1 LKSYEKRG
9 ERTLLVEELRT
20 YMNLE
25 EKQFERYTQLKNR
38 VILKCIE
45 EINKYSDIKVKL
57 KKEEKEKQKVVG
69 LVFEIRQND
78 YRYPIDNLLD
88 YEKYS
93 KKTKEELQKIL
104 NSTVLA
110 RYKMP
115 LRESSTDLFC
125 KEAIITLITELR
137 NNNYEDVKIQYPIPY
152 FLGVLKKKHNEMTGE
167 EITDTQ
173 IRRHEI
179 ESMNI

>member
-1 LKSYEKRG
+1 
-9 ERTLLVEELRT
+9 
-20 YMNLE
+20 
-25 EKQFERYTQLKNR
+25 
-38 VILKCIE
+38 
-45 EINKYSDIKVKL
+45 
-57 KKEEKEKQKVVG
+57 
-69 LVFEIRQND
+69 
-78 YRYPIDNLLD
+78 
-88 YEKYS
+88 
-93 KKTKEELQKIL
+93 
-104 NSTVLA
+104 
-110 RYKMP
+110 MP